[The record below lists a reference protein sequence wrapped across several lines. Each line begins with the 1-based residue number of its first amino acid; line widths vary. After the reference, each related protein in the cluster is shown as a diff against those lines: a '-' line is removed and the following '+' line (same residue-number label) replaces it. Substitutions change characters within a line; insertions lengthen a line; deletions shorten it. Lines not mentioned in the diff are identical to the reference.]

1 MTRLGRLLEE
11 FLGSDS
17 PVAVRAYDG
26 TELGPVDAKATI
38 VIRSPDALR
47 RILTR
52 PGELG
57 FARAYVA
64 GDVDIEGD
72 IFELFRLQGRIPT
85 PRFTPAQL
93 LRLATLV
100 DLRQL
105 RPLAPPPEEM
115 PKRRFGLHTIRRD
128 AESVRHHYDVSNRF
142 YELVL
147 GPAMTYS
154 CALFDPPEA
163 NLAEAQA
170 AKHELICA
178 KLGLRPGMRLLDV
191 GCGWGAMARHA
202 ASQYGVEVVGVTIS
216 PVQAEWAR
224 AAVAAAGLADRVE
237 IRVQDYREVGDGPFE
252 AVSSV
257 GMFEHVGA
265 ERMATYFGHLHDLI
279 RPGGRFLNHAIS
291 RPAGQRPGIDHD
303 SFIGRYVFPDGELIE
318 VGAVVTA
325 MQRAGFEV
333 RHEESLRE
341 HYARTLRHWVAN
353 LEQHWD
359 EAVAEVGAARARVW
373 RLYMAGSAAGFEAD
387 RLQVHQVLGVVPG
400 PGGASGFPLR
410 PDW

>member
-1 MTRLGRLLEE
+1 MTRLGAFLEE
-11 FLGSDS
+11 TLGPDL
-17 PVAVRAYDG
+17 PVAVRAWDG
-26 TELGPVDAKATI
+26 TDIGPADAKATI
-38 VIRSPDALR
+38 AIHSPDALR
-47 RILTR
+47 RILLR

-64 GDVDIEGD
+64 GDADIEGD
-72 IFELFRLQGRIPT
+72 IYELFRLRDRFPSPRLT
-85 PRFTPAQL
+85 PSQTWRL
-93 LRLATLV
+93 LRLV
-100 DLRQL
+100 DLRHL

-115 PKRRFGLHTIRRD
+115 PRRRYGLHTLRRD
-128 AESVRHHYDVSNRF
+128 EESVRHHYDVSNRF
-142 YELVL
+142 YDLVL

-163 NLAEAQA
+163 SLVEAQS
-170 AKHELICA
+170 AKHELICG

-202 ASQYGVEVVGVTIS
+202 AEHHGVEVVGVTLS

-224 AAVAAAGLADRVE
+224 SANREAGLADRID
-237 IRVQDYREVGDGPFE
+237 IRVQDYRLVDDGPFD

-265 ERMATYFGHLHDLI
+265 RRMGIYFDHLYGLV
-279 RPGGRFLNHAIS
+279 RTGGRLLNHAIS
-291 RPAGQRPGIDHD
+291 RPAAQPPGIDQD

-325 MQRAGFEV
+325 MQSAGFEA
-333 RHEESLRE
+333 RHTESLRE

-353 LEQHWD
+353 LEQNWD
-359 EAVAEVGAARARVW
+359 EAVAEVGPARARIW

-387 RLQVHQVLGVVPG
+387 RIQIHQVLGVKTG
-400 PGGASGFPLR
+400 TDGESGMPLR